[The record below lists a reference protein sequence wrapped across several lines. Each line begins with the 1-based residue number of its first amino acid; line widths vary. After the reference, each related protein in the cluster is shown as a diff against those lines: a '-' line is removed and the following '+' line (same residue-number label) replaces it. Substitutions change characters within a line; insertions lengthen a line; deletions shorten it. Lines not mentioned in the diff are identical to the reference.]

1 MTNQFSK
8 TAMIVTS
15 SMGPLMILALISSM
29 SQNDSPTVKFALRM
43 AVCTVVVAI
52 SWTFSRVVSKV
63 LEDD

>member
-1 MTNQFSK
+1 MTKSK

-15 SMGPLMILALISSM
+15 SMGPTLISSM

-43 AVCTVVVAI
+43 AVCAVVVAM
-52 SWTFSRVVSKV
+52 TFSRVVSK